1 MNRAPIAALACALL
15 GTALAGCA
23 RPAPQPASPPVAE
36 LAGGATRE
44 LTGFLSRKGPA
55 ETSFWAVT
63 DPDGKVFEIV
73 EVTPQLET
81 RFRDL
86 QNGRVTFRV
95 ERRGRVLLEQ
105 VRVTEVLLPAR

>member
-63 DPDGKVFEIV
+63 DAAGKVWVIV
-73 EVTPQLET
+73 EITPQLEA

-86 QNGRVTFRV
+86 QNGQVTFQV
-95 ERRGRVLLEQ
+95 ESRGRALFAQ
-105 VRVTEVLLPAR
+105 VRVIAVVRPAP